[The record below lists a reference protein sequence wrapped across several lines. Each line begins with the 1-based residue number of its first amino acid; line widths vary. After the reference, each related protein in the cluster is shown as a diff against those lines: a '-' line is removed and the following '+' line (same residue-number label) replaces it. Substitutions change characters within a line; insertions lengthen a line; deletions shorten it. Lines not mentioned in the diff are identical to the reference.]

1 MKLTS
6 ENPATD
12 STNELTLSG
21 RIIKGIGGFYYVK
34 VPGGDIYE
42 CKAKGV
48 FRNRSEKPLV
58 GDECEI
64 DITDAENGIGNIRKL
79 LPRKN
84 SLIRPEIAN
93 VDQAMII
100 FAIKKPEPNFNLLD
114 RFLIHMESR
123 NIPCI
128 ICLNKEDL
136 ADKEEFKEIVS
147 AYEKSGNR
155 VCVISAK
162 KKTGVA
168 AVRKLLAGKTTTVA
182 GPSGVG
188 KSTLINELLGLN
200 AMETGSIS
208 EKIDRGKHTT
218 RHSELFCV
226 SIDGKDTFLFD
237 TPGFSSLNV
246 PDPGLKPLAEFY
258 HEFDEFEPFC
268 RFAGCSHIGEREC
281 GVKAALKEGKIA
293 KLRYDNYVQ
302 LYEEVK
308 KSGRYP
314 KR

>member
-6 ENPATD
+6 GNPTD
-12 STNELTLSG
+12 LYSEAVSAG

-34 VPGGDIYE
+34 EPGGNVYE

-48 FRNRSEKPLV
+48 FRNRDQKPLV
-58 GDECEI
+58 GDLCEF
-64 DITDAENGIGNIRKL
+64 DITDEEALTGNIRTL

-114 RFLIHMESR
+114 RFLIHMECR

-155 VCVISAK
+155 VCVLSAK

-168 AVRKLLAGKTTTVA
+168 AVKKLLAGKTTTVA

-188 KSTLINELLGLN
+188 KSTLINEILGLD

-226 SIDGKDTFLFD
+226 SIDGKDSFLFD

-246 PDPGLKPLAEFY
+246 PELDLKPLASFY
-258 HEFDEFEPFC
+258 HEFDEFEPSC
-268 RFAGCSHIGEREC
+268 RFAGCSHIGERDC
-281 GVKAALKEGKIA
+281 GIKQALSEGKLS

-308 KSGRYP
+308 KAGRYP